1 MNMERKRLNA
11 CHEDI
16 INAMAQAHEEFGIE
30 MSIKEYDRLGT
41 LKRYGETMKAL
52 GEALRSVE
60 TALLEFV

>member
-1 MNMERKRLNA
+1 MNMERKHLND

-30 MSIKEYDRLGT
+30 MSSKEYDRLGT

-52 GEALRSVE
+52 SEALIHVE
-60 TALLEFV
+60 KALIDFF